1 MRDGTRE
8 GSVASKIIGGI
19 CAPFRKIGGFVKK
32 HKIISIIIA
41 IALILAI
48 IFFSVGTKRNNA
60 KNNAV
65 SETAAVRMTI
75 SESISGS
82 SIVEANDEYSVVP
95 LVTGEILTAN
105 FEEGD
110 IVEKDQVL
118 YEIDS
123 SDALNSIK
131 SSDLSIQKAE
141 NSSSDAYDAISDLT
155 VKAPFS
161 GTITSVYVSVGDEV
175 SNGAKIADMV
185 DNKTLKA
192 TIPFNTA
199 DAQNISVG
207 ESASVTLVSSG
218 SVLTGKV
225 TAVSSGSETINGSM
239 KVSYVTVEVSNPG
252 AVLAGESVTA
262 LIGGYACNDVGEIE
276 VSSTKTITAKVS
288 GTIVRV
294 PVVKGDS
301 VSAGATIATITSESV
316 DSQVRN
322 ADISL
327 QEAYL
332 QREKLYD
339 QLENY
344 TIKSPI
350 SGTVVRK
357 NKKAGDKLESGS
369 SSSDSSNVLAVIYDM
384 SSLCF
389 QLDVDELDI
398 KKMAV
403 GQEVAVTADAVEG
416 RTYTGVVENVSVNGT
431 IGTNGVTTYPVKVR
445 ITDFDDNLLPGMN
458 IEATITVKEAENAIA
473 VPVTSVNRGNTVY
486 VKGDKEDEKDMAPEG
501 FKTVQV
507 EIGISNDSFVEIISG
522 VNEGDIVYVT
532 PTAGDEQQMMFG
544 GMQGGMFG
552 GMQGGG
558 MPGGGMQG
566 GNRAGGMQGG
576 NRTGGMQGGGMPG
589 GGGMR

>member
-1 MRDGTRE
+1 MRERISE
-8 GSVASKIIGGI
+8 GSVVSKITDGI
-19 CAPFRKIGGFVKK
+19 KAHLRKLGAFIKR
-32 HKIISIIIA
+32 HKIISVFIA
-41 IALILAI
+41 LVLILAI
-48 IFFSVGTKRNNA
+48 IFLCVGKKGKSRGEIA
-60 KNNAV
+60 M
-65 SETAAVRMTI
+65 SEASAVRMNI
-75 SESISGS
+75 SETISGS

-110 IVEKDQVL
+110 IVEKDQIL

-131 SSDLSIQKAE
+131 SSDLSVKKAE
-141 NSSSDAYDAISDLT
+141 NSSSDAIDLLSDLT

-161 GTITSVYVSVGDEV
+161 GTVTNVYVSAGDDV
-175 SNGAKIADMV
+175 SNGAKIADIV
-185 DNKTLKA
+185 NNKTLKA

-199 DAQNISVG
+199 DAGNIYVG

-218 SVLTGKV
+218 SVLSGRV

-239 KVSYVTVEVSNPG
+239 KVSYVTIEVQNPG
-252 AVLAGESVTA
+252 AVSAGESAVA
-262 LIGGYACNDVGEIE
+262 MVGGYACNDVGEIE
-276 VSSTKTITAKVS
+276 ASSTKTVTAKVS

-294 PVVKGDS
+294 PIVKGDS
-301 VSAGATIATITSESV
+301 VSAGTTLATITSESV
-316 DSQVRN
+316 DNQVRN

-332 QREKLYD
+332 QRERLYD
-339 QLENY
+339 QLEDY

-357 NKKAGDKLESGS
+357 NKKAGEKIEGNSAASG
-369 SSSDSSNVLAVIYDM
+369 DTNVLAVIYDM

-403 GQEVAVTADAVEG
+403 GQKVIVTADAVEG
-416 RTYTGVVENVSVNGT
+416 RMYEGIVENVSVNGT

-458 IEATITVKEAENAIA
+458 IEAVITVNEAENAIA
-473 VPVTSVNRGNTVY
+473 IPTAAVNRGNTVY
-486 VKGDKEDEKDMAPEG
+486 VKGEKQDEKDMAPEG
-501 FKTVQV
+501 FKTVRV
-507 EIGISNDSFVEIISG
+507 EIGISNDSFAQIKSG
-522 VNEGDIVYVT
+522 INEGDIVYVT
-532 PTAGDEQQMMFG
+532 PSADNGQQMMFPGMG
-544 GMQGGMFG
+544 GMSGRGAM
-552 GMQGGG
+552 GGG
-558 MPGGGMQG
+558 MPS
-566 GNRAGGMQGG
+566 GMQGG
-576 NRTGGMQGGGMPG
+576 NRTGGMPT

>member
-1 MRDGTRE
+1 MQKTTSE
-8 GSVASKIIGGI
+8 GSAIAKVIGFI
-19 CAPFRKIGGFVKK
+19 KLPFRKIGGFVKK
-32 HKIISIIIA
+32 HKIISILIVVL
-41 IALILAI
+41 LILAI
-48 IFFSVGTKRNNA
+48 AFSSVGKRSRGTDEIA
-60 KNNAV
+60 L
-65 SETAAVRMTI
+65 SETSVVRMTI
-75 SESISGS
+75 SETISGN

-95 LVTGEILTAN
+95 LVTGEILAAN

-110 IVEKDQVL
+110 IVKKDQVL

-141 NSSSDAYDAISDLT
+141 NSSSDAYESLDDLT
-155 VKAPFS
+155 VKAPLS
-161 GTITSVYVSVGDEV
+161 GTITNVYVSAGDDV
-175 SNGAKIADMV
+175 SNGTKIADIV
-185 DNKTLKA
+185 DNQTLKV

-199 DAQNISVG
+199 DAENISVG
-207 ESASVTLVSSG
+207 ESASVTLVSNGNILSG
-218 SVLTGKV
+218 RV
-225 TAVSSGSETINGSM
+225 TSVSSGSETINGNM
-239 KVSYVTVEVSNPG
+239 KVSYVTIEVSNPG
-252 AVLAGESVTA
+252 AVLEGESVTA

-276 VSSTKTITAKVS
+276 ASSTKTVTAKVS
-288 GTIVRV
+288 GTVVRV

-301 VSAGATIATITSESV
+301 VVVGETLATFTSDTV
-316 DSQVRN
+316 DKQVRN

-332 QREKLYD
+332 QRDKLYD

-357 NKKAGDKLESGS
+357 NKKAGDKLESGGS
-369 SSSDSSNVLAVIYDM
+369 SGDSNVLAVIYDM

-403 GQEVAVTADAVEG
+403 GQEVVITADAVEG
-416 RTYTGVVENVSVNGT
+416 RNYTGTVENVSVNGT

-458 IEATITVKEAENAIA
+458 IEAVITISRAENALV
-473 VPVTSVNRGNTVY
+473 VPTAAINRGNTVY
-486 VKGDKEDEKDMAPEG
+486 VKGQKGDEKDMAPEG
-501 FKTVQV
+501 FKTVRV
-507 EIGISNDSFVEIISG
+507 EIGISNDSFVEIKSG
-522 VNEGDIVYVT
+522 INEGDIVYVT
-532 PTAGDEQQMMFG
+532 PSADNGQQMMFP
-544 GMQGGMFG
+544 GMM
-552 GMQGGG
+552 GG
-558 MPGGGMQG
+558 MPGGMPGGMQG
-566 GNRAGGMQGG
+566 GNRAGSMPSGSRSGGMPSGS
-576 NRTGGMQGGGMPG
+576 RTGGMPA

>member
-1 MRDGTRE
+1 MREKTSED
-8 GSVASKIIGGI
+8 SVISKIIAGI
-19 CAPFRKIGGFVKK
+19 KVPFRIAGAFVKK
-32 HKIISIIIA
+32 HKIISVIIA
-41 IALILAI
+41 LVLILAI
-48 IFFSVGTKRNNA
+48 IFLSMGKNGRNRDA
-60 KNNAV
+60 TAI
-65 SETAAVRMTI
+65 SETSAVRMDI
-75 SESISGS
+75 SETISGS

-110 IVEKDQVL
+110 IVEKDQIL

-131 SSDLSIQKAE
+131 SSDLSVQKAE
-141 NSSSDAYDAISDLT
+141 NSSGDAYDSLSDLT
-155 VKAPFS
+155 VSAPFS
-161 GTITSVYVSVGDEV
+161 GTITNVYVSAGDDV
-175 SNGAKIADMV
+175 SSGGKIADMV

-199 DAQNISVG
+199 DAKNISVG
-207 ESASVTLVSSG
+207 ESASVTLVKSG
-218 SVLTGKV
+218 SVLSGRV

-239 KVSYVTVEVSNPG
+239 RVSYVTIEVSNPG
-252 AVLAGESVTA
+252 AVSAGESAVA
-262 LIGGYACNDVGEIE
+262 MVGGYACNDAGEIE
-276 VSSTKTITAKVS
+276 ASSTRTVTAKVS
-288 GTIVRV
+288 GTVVSV

-301 VSAGATIATITSESV
+301 VSAGTTLAKLTSESV
-316 DSQVRN
+316 DNQIRN

-332 QREKLYD
+332 QRERLYD
-339 QLENY
+339 QLEDY

-357 NKKAGDKLESGS
+357 NKKAGEKIEGNSATSG
-369 SSSDSSNVLAVIYDM
+369 DTNVLAVIYDM

-403 GQEVAVTADAVEG
+403 GQKVSVTADAVEG
-416 RTYTGVVENVSVNGT
+416 RIYDGVVENVSVNGT

-458 IEATITVKEAENAIA
+458 IEAVITVSQAENAIA
-473 VPVTSVNRGNTVY
+473 VPVAAVNRGDTVY
-486 VKGDKEDEKDMAPEG
+486 VKGDKQDENDAAPEG
-501 FKTVQV
+501 FKTVSV
-507 EIGISNDSFVEIISG
+507 EIGISNESFVEIKSGIS
-522 VNEGDIVYVT
+522 EGDIVYVT
-532 PTAGDEQQMMFG
+532 PSADGEQQMMIPG
-544 GMQGGMFG
+544 MMGAMQGGMPGAMQG
-552 GMQGGG
+552 GMTGGNRSGGMPSDNRGGG
-558 MPGGGMQG
+558 MPS
-566 GNRAGGMQGG
+566 
-576 NRTGGMQGGGMPG
+576 